1 MKKVFIIF
9 GDITLA
15 EYVQKEHV
23 MSALPEMGKH
33 TELNLVG
40 VSPHDALAKVIA
52 LLRQHCP
59 DGYRQTQ
66 LIYAG
71 ENLYL
76 LRDNLPCDRLD
87 LGLLKRKLTDVT
99 DGYKTRQQIETVN
112 ALFIG
117 GVNKFLSM

>member
-9 GDITLA
+9 GA
-15 EYVQKEHV
+15 NVGGEFVQKEHV
-23 MSALPEMGKH
+23 MNALPETNH
-33 TELNLVG
+33 IELNLTSA
-40 VSPHDALAKVIA
+40 SPHAALAKVID
-52 LLRQHCP
+52 LLRQNCP
-59 DGYRQTQ
+59 DGYHKAVVV
-66 LIYAG
+66 YVG

-87 LGLLKRKLTDVT
+87 LGLLKRKLMEVT

-117 GVNKFLSM
+117 GIHKFLSM